1 MEPRPCG
8 RGNARLREP
17 GREPG
22 GGFNGA
28 TTLRSWKHSARD
40 YRSGLGAASMEPRPC
55 GRGNYRAYPAGGV
68 RAVRFNGATTLRSWK
83 LPAGPRAGR
92 RPKGFNGA
100 TTLRSWKHP
109 RVHASLV
116 GGAAA
121 SMEPRPC
128 GRGNLKVMLRTAAVH
143 SFNGATTLRSWKRWR
158 ARKSCWT
165 QLRLQWS
172 HDLAVV
178 ETACT
183 GPRTIWRWSGFN
195 GATTLRSWKLDAAV
209 AQRRVL
215 VCFNGA
221 TTLRSWKQHR
231 AEALVLIV
239 LLASMEPRPCGRG
252 NHEYKRGAL
261 HSGRLQWSHD
271 LAVVET
277 CAARWPPIG
286 EAGSGFNGATTLRSW
301 KPSMEPTKRSGT
313 LGFNG
318 ATTLRSWKRA
328 MVITARYGGRWLQWS
343 HDLAVVETA
352 HGPSWA
358 PLAEELQWSHDLAVV
373 ETRWRAGAA
382 AERPDR
388 FNGATTLRSWKP
400 VPARDRARD

>member
-178 ETACT
+178 ETARSSC
-183 GPRTIWRWSGFN
+183 PASRT
-195 GATTLRSWKLDAAV
+195 
-209 AQRRVL
+209 
-215 VCFNGA
+215 C
-221 TTLRSWKQHR
+221 
-231 AEALVLIV
+231 
-239 LLASMEPRPCGRG
+239 M
-252 NHEYKRGAL
+252 
-261 HSGRLQWSHD
+261 LQWSHD

-277 CAARWPPIG
+277 ASSGSSRSDSP
-286 EAGSGFNGATTLRSW
+286 SGFNGATTLRSW
-301 KPSMEPTKRSGT
+301 KPRIQARGSALRKASMEPRPCGRGNQMNTR
-313 LGFNG
+313 G
-318 ATTLRSWKRA
+318 ARR
-328 MVITARYGGRWLQWS
+328 RR
-343 HDLAVVETA
+343 
-352 HGPSWA
+352 
-358 PLAEELQWSHDLAVV
+358 
-373 ETRWRAGAA
+373 
-382 AERPDR
+382 
-388 FNGATTLRSWKP
+388 
-400 VPARDRARD
+400 

>member
-1 MEPRPCG
+1 M
-8 RGNARLREP
+8 
-17 GREPG
+17 
-22 GGFNGA
+22 
-28 TTLRSWKHSARD
+28 
-40 YRSGLGAASMEPRPC
+40 
-55 GRGNYRAYPAGGV
+55 
-68 RAVRFNGATTLRSWK
+68 RSWK

-277 CAARWPPIG
+277 RLTRAELG
-286 EAGSGFNGATTLRSW
+286 GADS
-301 KPSMEPTKRSGT
+301 
-313 LGFNG
+313 
-318 ATTLRSWKRA
+318 
-328 MVITARYGGRWLQWS
+328 
-343 HDLAVVETA
+343 
-352 HGPSWA
+352 
-358 PLAEELQWSHDLAVV
+358 
-373 ETRWRAGAA
+373 
-382 AERPDR
+382 

-400 VPARDRARD
+400 VPRAGRRSVKREAASMEPRPCGRGNHRWSRQSDPGHGASMEPRPCSRGNLNDLDQTVGLIRLQWSHDLAVVETSNGHHGTVRRTLASMEPRPCGRGNRPRAVVGAPRRGASMEPRPCGRGNSMARRSSG

>member
-1 MEPRPCG
+1 MVADSSPLRTSPGLDAPNDRVSTKAGQVHVIASMEPRPCG

-100 TTLRSWKHP
+100 TTLRSWK
-109 RVHASLV
+109 
-116 GGAAA
+116 
-121 SMEPRPC
+121 
-128 GRGNLKVMLRTAAVH
+128 
-143 SFNGATTLRSWKRWR
+143 RWR

-178 ETACT
+178 ET
-183 GPRTIWRWSGFN
+183 S
-195 GATTLRSWKLDAAV
+195 S
-209 AQRRVL
+209 
-215 VCFNGA
+215 
-221 TTLRSWKQHR
+221 
-231 AEALVLIV
+231 
-239 LLASMEPRPCGRG
+239 RPSCRPPP
-252 NHEYKRGAL
+252 K
-261 HSGRLQWSHD
+261 RLQWSHD

-277 CAARWPPIG
+277 STRTRIPCWRCCC
-286 EAGSGFNGATTLRSW
+286 FNGATTLRSW
-301 KPSMEPTKRSGT
+301 KPESH
-313 LGFNG
+313 
-318 ATTLRSWKRA
+318 ATD
-328 MVITARYGGRWLQWS
+328 GR
-343 HDLAVVETA
+343 
-352 HGPSWA
+352 
-358 PLAEELQWSHDLAVV
+358 
-373 ETRWRAGAA
+373 
-382 AERPDR
+382 RP
-388 FNGATTLRSWKP
+388 
-400 VPARDRARD
+400 

>member
-8 RGNARLREP
+8 RGNTVREIIEAALAQLQWSHDLAVVETI
-17 GREPG
+17 EPIPLEEFG
-22 GGFNGA
+22 PF
-28 TTLRSWKHSARD
+28 
-40 YRSGLGAASMEPRPC
+40 ASMEPRPC
-55 GRGNYRAYPAGGV
+55 GRGNFQQA
-68 RAVRFNGATTLRSWK
+68 
-83 LPAGPRAGR
+83 
-92 RPKGFNGA
+92 
-100 TTLRSWKHP
+100 
-109 RVHASLV
+109 LV
-116 GGAAA
+116 QAAAQNA

-277 CAARWPPIG
+277 R
-286 EAGSGFNGATTLRSW
+286 
-301 KPSMEPTKRSGT
+301 
-313 LGFNG
+313 
-318 ATTLRSWKRA
+318 
-328 MVITARYGGRWLQWS
+328 
-343 HDLAVVETA
+343 
-352 HGPSWA
+352 
-358 PLAEELQWSHDLAVV
+358 
-373 ETRWRAGAA
+373 
-382 AERPDR
+382 
-388 FNGATTLRSWKP
+388 
-400 VPARDRARD
+400 